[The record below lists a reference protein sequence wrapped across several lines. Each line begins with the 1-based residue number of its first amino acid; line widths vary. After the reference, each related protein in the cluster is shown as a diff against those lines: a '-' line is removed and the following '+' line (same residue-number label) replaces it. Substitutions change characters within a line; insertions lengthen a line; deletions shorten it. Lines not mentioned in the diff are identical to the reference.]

1 MLKKRRSLKLAVIYK
16 NDLEKKD
23 AHRIFNEAKNSL
35 VEENVVITQAK
46 MILNADKKA
55 NLTISQSDE
64 GEVTLQVTIRFV
76 NHRDLYA
83 SLMKEVLN
91 VSDYTFISQ
100 TFNVNDLVEKV
111 VQAAQAGEDMFE
123 FGGYSYSLNNR
134 DMTPKLASVDDLYR
148 VFAGKR
154 TISDENLLMN
164 TTDVKPAVALVRLN
178 VEFHEKEEGEESLD
192 VIINRYQTNEENLC
206 YQNKAVTVYDV
217 LLHYNSYEA
226 KQAEHYRHQ
235 FYDRFKLQKENQ
247 ENMFIGVT
255 L

>member
-1 MLKKRRSLKLAVIYK
+1 MAVIYK

-23 AHRIFNEAKNSL
+23 AHRIFTEAKNSL
-35 VEENVVITQAK
+35 TEEDLVITQAQ
-46 MILNADKKA
+46 MILNANKKA
-55 NLTISQSDE
+55 NLIISQSDE

-76 NHRDLYA
+76 NHRHLYD

-91 VSDYTFISQ
+91 VSDYTFVSQ
-100 TFNVNDLVEKV
+100 TFNVNDLVEQV
-111 VQAAQAGEDMFE
+111 VKAAQVGEENFE

-178 VEFHEKEEGEESLD
+178 VEFHEKEEGEEALD
-192 VIINRYQTNEENLC
+192 VVINRYQTDEDNLQYHNE
-206 YQNKAVTVYDV
+206 AVTVYDV

-226 KQAEHYRHQ
+226 KQAERYRNQ